1 MAGEVDDSSI
11 PRGRRVRII
20 SPVEGWVSVETKEGP
35 VIFFAQS
42 WYQSGLYILYNK
54 THISYNQLDY
64 YHY

>member
-1 MAGEVDDSSI
+1 MAICKRCSGEALPISNTAGEVDDSSI

-42 WYQSGLYILYNK
+42 WL
-54 THISYNQLDY
+54 
-64 YHY
+64 